1 MFCSTDSDIGWH
13 TFMHWT
19 GIEWNR
25 FCSYACHTC
34 ANAYAYIF
42 VFVLIHTLNSY
53 IHIPVPIETHVC
65 VYIYIYMCVWEIC
78 GMCFMFKNR
87 TIHITSFY
95 QILPDYLLH
104 LLYREVHSILHH
116 WRPRPEA
123 MLNRLHQVV
132 EVESDL
138 SVPGQA
144 VSEILRFFRW
154 FTYYVYI
161 CLYPKRRDM
170 TWFIDVYH
178 GLSKLGTPKFHKFI
192 ILWDYQHISTLHY
205 IFPIK
210 VAGRDLFSNTHVAME
225 NPQMLSNVQCSRFCF

>member
-1 MFCSTDSDIGWH
+1 M
-13 TFMHWT
+13 
-19 GIEWNR
+19 
-25 FCSYACHTC
+25 Y
-34 ANAYAYIF
+34 
-42 VFVLIHTLNSY
+42 
-53 IHIPVPIETHVC
+53 
-65 VYIYIYMCVWEIC
+65 VYIYIYIYVCVC
-78 GMCFMFKNR
+78 GRYAVCVSCLR
-87 TIHITSFY
+87 TELYILHHFTSFY